1 MRFPPDCV
9 GSASRDKAALS
20 LQDLRLCFSAELFV
34 SRQRLC
40 GTFVSLRGCSSS
52 GGVTV
57 TAELSGEVEHAPGS
71 SSSCSLVLN
80 LLLNI

>member
-1 MRFPPDCV
+1 M
-9 GSASRDKAALS
+9 GSASRDKAVLS